1 MPMNHSIRGGI
12 FLGGASSVEILLES
26 VEPAQQC
33 STSIVPIFCETSAD
47 DLSLGDKPSCR
58 RAAPS
63 YSEVRRPVCPCG
75 EGVNFKNL
83 IEEGEMT
90 MTQPSF
96 RRHLIPALTLAMIF
110 IIGTMA
116 TDVKAQAPSALKQ
129 LDDAYVQ
136 VAEKVTP
143 EVVNISSSKK
153 GGSASTGEGME
164 PFFKNFPFHEFF
176 GDEFGKQFRDQKPR
190 RQGGPRQ
197 VAMGSGFIVSADG
210 MILTNAH
217 VVKEMDE
224 IKVTL
229 GGKQSYTAKVI
240 GVDPDSD
247 IAVIKIPATGLPA
260 VTFGD
265 SSKLRVGQVVMAVGN
280 PFGLN
285 RTVTSGIVSAT
296 GRTNVGIIGYED
308 FIQTD
313 AAINPGNSGG
323 PLVNIQGEVIGVTTA
338 IATRSGGYQ
347 GIGFAIPSN
356 SAKIVMDELIKHGKV
371 TRGLLGVNIQD
382 LNESLAK
389 SFGLSDTNGALV
401 AQVVPGSPAE
411 KAGIKAGDVISKFNG
426 KVVTGAAELK
436 NLVGELK
443 PGTAVKLTVHREK
456 KTFDVS
462 ATVTERTAQAVAETP
477 TGPAGGAAT
486 SADLGITLE
495 KVPAAA
501 AEKMGLKEG
510 AGLAVKQVNP
520 DSVGGK
526 MGLKEGDVILE
537 IDGKAASDV
546 SAFNQAVSEAKKNK
560 VIRLKVQRGSA
571 AIFLATPLD

>member
-1 MPMNHSIRGGI
+1 MPINHSIWGGT
-12 FLGGASSVEILLES
+12 FLRRASSVEILLGC
-26 VEPAQQC
+26 VVPDRQC
-33 STSIVPIFCETSAD
+33 RTSTVPVFCENSVD
-47 DLSLGDKPSCR
+47 ELSFGGRPSLR
-58 RAAPS
+58 GAAPS
-63 YSEVRRPVCPCG
+63 FSEASRPVDLCG
-75 EGVNFKNL
+75 EGVDSKNL

-90 MTQPSF
+90 MNQLSF
-96 RRHLIPALTLAMIF
+96 RRRLIPTVTLAIIF
-110 IIGTMA
+110 LMGTMA
-116 TDVKAQAPSALKQ
+116 TAVKAQAPSALKQ

-143 EVVNISSSKK
+143 EVVNISSTKK
-153 GGSASTGEGME
+153 GGSASMGEGTD

-176 GDEFGKQFRDQKPR
+176 GDELGKRFKEQQPR
-190 RQGGPRQ
+190 RQGGPAR

-224 IKVTL
+224 IKVTR
-229 GGKQSYTAKVI
+229 GKQSYTAKVI

-247 IAVIKIPATGLPA
+247 IAVIQIPATGLPA
-260 VTFGD
+260 VSFGD

-285 RTVTSGIVSAT
+285 GTVTSGIISAT

-401 AQVVPGSPAE
+401 AQVIAGSPAE

-426 KVVTGAAELK
+426 KVVTGASELK
-436 NLVGELK
+436 NLVGQLK
-443 PGTAVKLTVHREK
+443 PGTVVKLTVQREK
-456 KTFDVS
+456 KTLDVNV
-462 ATVTERTAQAVAETP
+462 TVSERTPQMLAETQ
-477 TGPAGGAAT
+477 TGPTGGAAT
-486 SADLGITLE
+486 STDLGITLE

-526 MGLKEGDVILE
+526 MGLHEGDVILE

-571 AIFLATPLD
+571 AIFLASPLD